1 MSLTIQ
7 YVSDVH
13 LERNDNKFKSI
24 LDTSSP
30 ADVLVLAGDIG
41 CPKDPR
47 FKEFLNECKSHF
59 ATVIFVAGNHEYYS
73 CYPDSL
79 ETTDILL
86 GTICKECKVVFLN
99 PTHPYHQVGDVN
111 FIGST
116 LWSHIHSTSD
126 ADIATMNTQVFRG
139 IKINEST
146 VLTVES
152 HNNMFRQHLSAIEK
166 CIQWGNQ
173 HNLKNVVI
181 THHAPFMKAIK
192 SEILPKNYMYA
203 TELSQHLSHETI
215 HTWIYGHTHW
225 NTLTSFKGT
234 MVTSNQ
240 FGGNNSKG
248 LKGWR
253 AFATMIV

>member
-13 LERNDNKFKSI
+13 LERHHNKFSSI
-24 LDTSSP
+24 LDTSTP

-59 ATVIFVAGNHEYYS
+59 ATVIFVPGNHEYYS

-79 ETTDILL
+79 ETTDSLM
-86 GTICKECKVVFLN
+86 GTICKDCNVVFLN
-99 PTHPYHQVGDVN
+99 GTQHQVGNVN

-126 ADIATMNTQVFRG
+126 ADMETMNTCVFRG
-139 IKINEST
+139 IKINENT

-152 HNNMFRQHLSAIEK
+152 HNNMFRQNLLGIEK
-166 CIQWGNQ
+166 SIQWGIQN
-173 HNLKNVVI
+173 NLKNVVI
-181 THHAPFMKAIK
+181 THHAPYMKAIK

-203 TELSQHLSHETI
+203 TELSQYLSHEMI
-215 HTWIYGHTHW
+215 NTWIYGHTHW
-225 NTLTSFKGT
+225 NTLTCFKGT
-234 MVTSNQ
+234 LVTCNQ
-240 FGGNNSKG
+240 FGGPKG
-248 LKGWR
+248 IKGWR
-253 AFATMIV
+253 AFANIQIG